1 MAFGVQAATTG
12 VGSSAT
18 LINNYKKTYTDVK
31 VAINAFTKE
40 WNWLKQL
47 KIEDVTV
54 SGNDIIITMDVNPG
68 YGTAMIAEAGRE
80 ARAVTPALAIGTVS
94 MVWANTRFQMSGHS
108 KALDRKGKASMTRTQ
123 MKQQILK
130 QAEAFGN
137 RAAMQTYGFSTG
149 VVCKVNTS
157 VSMVSG
163 TSGLV
168 TLLQA
173 YGDASLTAGSYIQR
187 LIQQGEQIAIINTTL
202 VNHAEVTTAPTSSG
216 VTNLTGF
223 TTSSV
228 VSGYT
233 VSFANNAYGETAYT
247 LADHTD
253 DSKWP
258 VGFKDATESTSVHG
272 VSSTT
277 FPNSAAAVANSTGGR
292 FSLVKQSNMEIQI
305 QNKSPYDPTDFL
317 LADDV
322 YRDVQD
328 NMGAFYQFTDP
339 GNITFNARVK
349 FAYKT
354 RRSKFCPDGHAF
366 MWANDV
372 VSRLE
377 LTDIP
382 GQTDE
387 GEVDKVQDFSRY
399 AFSKNLG
406 YAYVW
411 GCRTAVAEYRNLTGQ

>member
-1 MAFGVQAATTG
+1 MAFGVQGTTTAM
-12 VGSSAT
+12 GSSAT
-18 LINNYKKTYTDVK
+18 LYNNYQRTYTKTK

-40 WNWLKQL
+40 WAWLKTL
-47 KIEDVTV
+47 KEEDVTV
-54 SGNDIIITMDVNPG
+54 SGNEIVMTIDAAPG
-68 YGTAMIAEAGRE
+68 YGVAMLGESGRE
-80 ARAVTPALAIGTVS
+80 ARAVTPALAIGTIAI
-94 MVWANTRFQMSGHS
+94 VWANNRFQMSGHA
-108 KALDRKGKASMTRTQ
+108 KALDRKGKAAMTRAQ
-123 MKQQILK
+123 MKHQILK

-137 RAAMQTYGFSTG
+137 RAAMQAYGYTTG
-149 VVCKVNTS
+149 VICKVHTS
-157 VSMVSG
+157 VSMISG

-173 YGDASLTAGSYIQR
+173 YGDASLTTGSYIQR
-187 LIQQGEQIAIINTTL
+187 LIQQGEQIAIMNTTL
-202 VNHAEVTTAPTSSG
+202 VNHAEVTTAPTSAG

-233 VSFANNAYGETAYT
+233 VVFANNAYGESAYT
-247 LADHTD
+247 IADHTD

-258 VGFKDATESTSVHG
+258 VGFKDASESTTVHG
-272 VSSTT
+272 ISSTT
-277 FPNSAAAVANSTGGR
+277 HPNSAAAVANSTGGR

-317 LADDV
+317 IADDV

-328 NMGAFYQFTDP
+328 NMGAFYQFADP

-354 RRSKFCPDGHAF
+354 RRSKFCPEGHAF

-372 VSRLE
+372 VSKLL
-377 LTDIP
+377 LTDVP
-382 GQTDE
+382 GETDE

-411 GCRTAVAEYRNLTGQ
+411 GCRSAVAEYRNLTGQ